1 MYAIEMQGITK
12 TFHGSYANKEVSLK
26 VEQGEIHSLLGENG
40 AGKTTLMKILFGLY
54 KADKG
59 RILING
65 SPAAIRSPHD
75 AIDYGISMVHQHFV
89 LVGNLTITENII
101 LGHEPRKGILLDRGK
116 ARQKVDALIRRY
128 HFDLNPESRIENLSV
143 GEKQRVEILKALYNE
158 SSIILLDEPTAV
170 LTPQEVQEL
179 FAMLRQLK
187 KDGRTIIIITHKLKE
202 TLAIADNITILRR
215 GENIASLPAAQATED
230 KLAELMV
237 GRPISFDVQRVPYDG
252 SGPVKLGLKNICL
265 KKKGRSVLTDISLEC
280 RAGEILGIA
289 GVEGNGQTELIEES
303 FYRPGLLRIPAGFRH
318 LSPQDAGLCGPHSG
332 GARQTRLCKG
342 IFQLGKPH
350 SGIPLPARIR
360 ETRLS
365 EHQAHQ
371 TGCQG
376 HHKTV

>member
-1 MYAIEMQGITK
+1 M
-12 TFHGSYANKEVSLK
+12 
-26 VEQGEIHSLLGENG
+26 
-40 AGKTTLMKILFGLY
+40 
-54 KADKG
+54 
-59 RILING
+59 
-65 SPAAIRSPHD
+65 
-75 AIDYGISMVHQHFV
+75 
-89 LVGNLTITENII
+89 
-101 LGHEPRKGILLDRGK
+101 
-116 ARQKVDALIRRY
+116 DALIRRY

-215 GENIASLPAAQATED
+215 GENIASLPATQATED

-289 GVEGNGQTELIEES
+289 GVEGNGQTELIEVVTGIENHFTGQVCCGSQPVSAISPRRMLDYVGHIPEERGKRGFVKGFPIGKTS
-303 FYRPGLLRIPAGFRH
+303 FWDTIT
-318 LSPQDAGLCGPHSG
+318 GPN
-332 GARQTRLCKG
+332 T
-342 IFQLGKPH
+342 
-350 SGIPLPARIR
+350 
-360 ETRLS
+360 
-365 EHQAHQ
+365 
-371 TGCQG
+371 
-376 HHKTV
+376 